1 MTQRTYIQIT
11 GILFGLIALLH
22 IVRLINGWPAVIG
35 VWTMPLWLSAVGIA
49 VAGFLAWSAWRLS
62 R

>member
-11 GILFGLIALLH
+11 GMLFGLIALLH

-35 VWTMPLWLSAVGIA
+35 VWTMPLGLSAVGIV
-49 VAGFLAWSAWRLS
+49 VASFLAWSAWRLS